1 MALSTFGQLTA
12 HIFIETLAPKAGVR
26 PTEVCLCDCNK
37 VEYRDMA
44 LTIGLPRWSTK
55 QTKAMAYLAFY
66 LKGNHVC
73 ACMLL
78 INLARRSKASKEWLH
93 GLRMLKIHCLRVIL
107 SLEITTAL
115 VASGGWD
122 REQITLQNGNFQF
135 LKHWSARFS
144 KYKLPLG
151 PLHKTD
157 SYLTCWQKIKPKSS
171 TAGRSPDDTTF
182 LEK

>member
-1 MALSTFGQLTA
+1 
-12 HIFIETLAPKAGVR
+12 
-26 PTEVCLCDCNK
+26 
-37 VEYRDMA
+37 
-44 LTIGLPRWSTK
+44 
-55 QTKAMAYLAFY
+55 
-66 LKGNHVC
+66 
-73 ACMLL
+73 
-78 INLARRSKASKEWLH
+78 
-93 GLRMLKIHCLRVIL
+93 MLKIHCLRVIL

-122 REQITLQNGNFQF
+122 REQITLQNGNLQF